1 MAVNFVLRFEEKDQ
15 SFNAHFD
22 ESKHSFIMKFD
33 EVVNTGH
40 FPLYEGDYDV
50 TPKIVAQTLETA
62 NKSMESDVTIQAIP
76 YYEVDNAFQGQTVII
91 GGN

>member
-1 MAVNFVLRFEEKDQ
+1 MAINFVLRFEEKDQ
-15 SFNAHFD
+15 RFVADFERSEHGFVANLG
-22 ESKHSFIMKFD
+22 

-40 FPLYEGDYDV
+40 FPPYEGDYEV

-62 NKSMESDVTIQAIP
+62 NKSLESDVTIHAIP
-76 YYEVDNAFQGQTVII
+76 YYEVDNVFKGQTVII